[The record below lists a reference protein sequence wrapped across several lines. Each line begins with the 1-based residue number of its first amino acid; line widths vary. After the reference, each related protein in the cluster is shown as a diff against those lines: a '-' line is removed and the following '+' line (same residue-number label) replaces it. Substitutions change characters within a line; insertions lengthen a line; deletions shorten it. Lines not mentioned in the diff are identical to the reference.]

1 MRNNNSKVFEF
12 QMQIFVNICKVTIH
26 TSEIMTR
33 FLERDGIKC
42 VLQKIYRR
50 FGLQS
55 VTPRITD
62 RIMHSRLYS
71 YEVPKRAS
79 RARFTK
85 KKLFANLVGILPEG
99 PVRGLIWGASQ
110 SRSCVDSFEDKS
122 NLTTRRHSERKS
134 ALEYWYERYCIFG
147 RERRHGPRKTAK
159 NIKFLAFTGAT
170 ISGM

>member
-26 TSEIMTR
+26 TLEIMTR

-85 KKLFANLVGILPEG
+85 KKTVCKSRGHSSGRSSQGINLGRVAIAQL
-99 PVRGLIWGASQ
+99 
-110 SRSCVDSFEDKS
+110 
-122 NLTTRRHSERKS
+122 RR
-134 ALEYWYERYCIFG
+134 FF
-147 RERRHGPRKTAK
+147 RR
-159 NIKFLAFTGAT
+159 
-170 ISGM
+170 